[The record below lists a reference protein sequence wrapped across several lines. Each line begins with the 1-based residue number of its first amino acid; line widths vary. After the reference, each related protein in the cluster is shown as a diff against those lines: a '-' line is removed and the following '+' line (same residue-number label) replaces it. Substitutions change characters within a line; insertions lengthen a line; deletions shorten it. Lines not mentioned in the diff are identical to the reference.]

1 MLNEACAQRLAQKN
15 GPQNQIRRSRR
26 ELDRLCKKTSFK
38 KEEVKLLYW
47 GYKCATA
54 MSDGILNESI
64 FKDIYSQFFPQA
76 GDASL
81 YAHYVFNAMF
91 SEALKKNNGQITFS
105 DYACA
110 LSLLCRGTIIDK
122 IQWIFTLYDI
132 NKD

>member
-1 MLNEACAQRLAQKN
+1 MHTEN
-15 GPQNQIRRSRR
+15 
-26 ELDRLCKKTSFK
+26 
-38 KEEVKLLYW
+38 VKY
-47 GYKCATA
+47 
-54 MSDGILNESI
+54 
-64 FKDIYSQFFPQA
+64 YSNIIDFT

-132 NKD
+132 NKDGLYDILHNYITASDIYSITVSMCDLFCVCII